1 MPRRRIDVHQ
11 EDLAGFYF
19 DTAMS
24 TSPAAHVDLAAE
36 GRAHR

>member
-1 MPRRRIDVHQ
+1 MTRRRIDVHQ
-11 EDLAGFYF
+11 EDLYF

-24 TSPAAHVDLAAE
+24 ASPAAYVDLAAE